1 VSPDRIVWWV
11 TLVALLV
18 VLALAG
24 VQLGR
29 ALRELKRINARLDE
43 LADSPL
49 TKALERTERR
59 LAALEPAFAQIA
71 PLIGRATIALAIIR
85 KGPIPPEMVAA
96 VLRIR
101 SEIAAFR
108 RFARR

>member
-1 VSPDRIVWWV
+1 VSPERIIWWV

-24 VQLGR
+24 LQLTR
-29 ALRELKRINARLDE
+29 ALRELKRMNARLDE
-43 LADSPL
+43 LADLPL
-49 TKALERTERR
+49 MKALERTERR
-59 LAALEPAFAQIA
+59 LAALEPAFARIA

-85 KGPIPPEMVAA
+85 KGPVPPEMFAA
-96 VLRIR
+96 ILRIR